1 MRDIVRGV
9 EEAERQMRNKEERD
23 FERFV
28 AASDQR
34 ARDRF
39 LRYQEQQIW
48 EQRHGDHMAIFK
60 TLAWSVFAL
69 VAAVRFVFL
78 SLTRRRASL

>member
-1 MRDIVRGV
+1 MLDVVRGV
-9 EEAERQMRNKEERD
+9 EEAQCRMRNKEERD

-48 EQRHGDHMAIFK
+48 EQRHDDPMAIFK
-60 TLAWSVFAL
+60 TLAWIVFAL

-78 SLTRRRASL
+78 SLTGRRASL

>member
-1 MRDIVRGV
+1 MLDVVREV
-9 EEAERQMRNKEERD
+9 EEAQRRMRNKEERD

-48 EQRHGDHMAIFK
+48 EQRHGDPMAIFK
-60 TLAWSVFAL
+60 TLAWIVLAL

-78 SLTRRRASL
+78 SLTGRKAPL